1 MNSENEDTTKST
13 TGYLIRTRS
22 QTDTKQDKIEEE
34 TIATKTMAATKDEVE
49 ALLREY
55 RNNKP
60 RSAEPGV
67 FTGGISENAREW
79 LNNFES
85 YASLNDLSEKDKIL
99 TFSLL
104 LKAGAKLFF
113 NNIPEHEC
121 KSWNNIKECFKA
133 TYLDSNKWIIS
144 QRIENKRLLPGE
156 SCEKYISDMTEL
168 SLLVG
173 MEDNEFQ
180 KCLIRGLPE
189 QLKWHV
195 VGFNP
200 KTVEETVQRILLGD
214 ATLQW
219 ATKKI
224 EINAVEAKDWKMA
237 DILEKMSTRLD
248 ALESDRGRTNHSTA
262 TCHFREHQTPTMRH
276 HNDTYQ
282 GYSWRNNNRQ
292 RYPSDYQPGF
302 GNNGYKSAAGRGSP
316 FNRHFS
322 GISYKHGFD
331 QSKNFI
337 PHQA

>member
-1 MNSENEDTTKST
+1 MNSENEIKDTTKTT

-22 QTDTKQDKIEEE
+22 QTGTEQDKIKE
-34 TIATKTMAATKDEVE
+34 TMAATKDEVE

-55 RNNKP
+55 IKNKP

-67 FTGGISENAREW
+67 FTGGISVNAREW

-85 YASLNDLSEKDKIL
+85 YAALNDLSEKDKIL
-99 TFSLL
+99 TFFLL

-113 NNIPEHEC
+113 NNIPEHDC
-121 KSWNNIKECFKA
+121 KSWNNIKECFKT

-195 VGFNP
+195 VEFNP
-200 KTVEETVQRILLGD
+200 KTVEETVQRIPLGD

-219 ATKKI
+219 STKKN

-237 DILEKMSTRLD
+237 EILEKMSTRLD
-248 ALESDRGRTNHSTA
+248 ALES
-262 TCHFREHQTPTMRH
+262 TCHFREHQTPAVRH

-292 RYPSDYQPGF
+292 RYPSDYQTGF
-302 GNNGYKSAAGRGSP
+302 GNNGYKSAA
-316 FNRHFS
+316 
-322 GISYKHGFD
+322 
-331 QSKNFI
+331 
-337 PHQA
+337 